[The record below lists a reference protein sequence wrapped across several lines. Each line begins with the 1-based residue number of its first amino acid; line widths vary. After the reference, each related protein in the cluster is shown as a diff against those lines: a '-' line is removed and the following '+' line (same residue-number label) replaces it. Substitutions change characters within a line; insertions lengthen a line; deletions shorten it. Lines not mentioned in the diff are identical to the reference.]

1 MIGRR
6 TLIGLAVA
14 MTCVWLT
21 GCSTAPKQDDM
32 SEVLSR
38 SRSTRYWF
46 ESRVPGL
53 KEQINRSAGII
64 VFPDVA
70 QWGIVFGGGSFGRGV
85 LFDPNGKQLG
95 WSAINNASVG
105 LQAGV
110 QGFKMLMVL
119 ENQSVLAD
127 FKAGKWN
134 GSANGVLVLAEQGA
148 SGAAP
153 FQQGL
158 AVYQGANAGLMVGV
172 SVGLNNIRFES
183 VNSSRD

>member
-6 TLIGLAVA
+6 ILIGLAMVV
-14 MTCVWLT
+14 TCSWIT

-38 SRSTRYWF
+38 ARSTRYWF
-46 ESRVPGL
+46 EARVPGL

-85 LFDPNGKQLG
+85 LFEPNGTQLG
-95 WSAINNASVG
+95 WSAISNASVG

-110 QGFKMLMVL
+110 QGFRMLMVL
-119 ENQSVLAD
+119 ENPSVLAD

-134 GSANGVLVLAEQGA
+134 GSASGVAVLADNGA

-153 FQQGL
+153 FQKGL
-158 AVYQGANAGLMVGV
+158 AIYQGANAGLMVGV
-172 SVGLNNIRFES
+172 NVGLNNIRYES
-183 VNSSRD
+183 VNAAR